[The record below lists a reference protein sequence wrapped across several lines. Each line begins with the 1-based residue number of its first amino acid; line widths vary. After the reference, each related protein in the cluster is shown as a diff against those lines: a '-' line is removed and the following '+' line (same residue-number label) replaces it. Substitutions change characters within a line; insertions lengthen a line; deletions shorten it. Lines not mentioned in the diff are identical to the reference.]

1 MLARDT
7 KAGLTSEGF
16 TSPLLANLATRRVV
30 GDPAAGRFATPPVS
44 ARLATHGRRL
54 NPRVEILAT
63 STHESTRA
71 RMRNRAARAT
81 MLA

>member
-1 MLARDT
+1 VRAAEKRGYRCVESID
-7 KAGLTSEGF
+7 
-16 TSPLLANLATRRVV
+16 LLVANLATRRVV

-71 RMRNRAARAT
+71 PMRNQAARTT
-81 MLA
+81 MLL